1 MVICWNST
9 LVGRGRDIT
18 GGCNVHLR
26 LPSRRGSRKNTD
38 RFPRR
43 GPKAQASS
51 GGSGACSTLKFF
63 GFQSH
68 PASWSLAISILH
80 GLSLANRRIISSLDF
95 KLQSFSLLFKM
106 YLLQYYKSVRF
117 SENVGNRC
125 GSPPA

>member
-1 MVICWNST
+1 MFISGCLAGADLGKILT
-9 LVGRGRDIT
+9 DFLDEGRRRKLLV
-18 GGCNVHLR
+18 
-26 LPSRRGSRKNTD
+26 
-38 RFPRR
+38 
-43 GPKAQASS
+43 